1 MSQGSP
7 LIPFGRGVLVTGS
20 ERGIGLEAARVFAK
34 AGCDIVLN
42 YPGQGDCA
50 EREASGIMAE
60 FGVKA
65 CALKA
70 DVAVPD
76 QARKL
81 VQDADSLLG
90 GLDIVV
96 CNAGICR
103 FLSFL
108 EISDEEWN
116 AHIATN
122 LNGSFY
128 VSQEAAKIMV
138 KRGSGGRIILVTS
151 VGSFRSN
158 ATQTHYCASKGGQN
172 LLMQGMALELA
183 PHGIIV
189 NAVAPGWIHTDIN
202 DASSKDPA
210 VTGPWLS
217 THCPAGRLGS
227 PSDLGSAFLLLGSR
241 DAGYINGSTITVDGG
256 WSAQL

>member
-1 MSQGSP
+1 M
-7 LIPFGRGVLVTGS
+7 TGS

-34 AGCDIVLN
+34 AGCDVVLN
-42 YPGQGDCA
+42 YPGQGDRA
-50 EREASGIMAE
+50 EREAERINGE
-60 FGVKA
+60 FGVRA
-65 CALKA
+65 WSLRA
-70 DVAVPD
+70 DVGVSS

-81 VQDADSLLG
+81 VHDADLLLG

-103 FLSFL
+103 FLPFL
-108 EISDEEWN
+108 EISDEEWD
-116 AHIATN
+116 AHVDTN
-122 LNGSFY
+122 LNGSFS

-138 KRGSGGRIILVTS
+138 KRGTGGRIILVTS
-151 VGSFRSN
+151 VGAFRSN
-158 ATQTHYCASKGGQN
+158 ATQTHYCASKGGLN

-183 PHGIIV
+183 SHGILV

-202 DASSKDPA
+202 DVSSKDPA
-210 VTGPWLS
+210 VTEPWLHA
-217 THCPAGRLGS
+217 HCPAGRLGS

-241 DAGYINGSTITVDGG
+241 ESGYINGSTITVDGG